1 MKKILLV
8 FYFLIFT
15 APLFAQQFSQY
26 NTGTLYDSFENPAQ
40 TAFIPDTS
48 RLFASNLFIPNF
60 GGNFFLS
67 GNGQATL
74 KSRVFKNSY
83 YNEALQ
89 IGKGQTNL
97 ANANANAYFLMLR
110 MFSSLNGNVE
120 IGLSAQTKFE
130 GRGLFTDET
139 IAALNGPS
147 SFPNNN
153 YANILNNN
161 YYYQAY
167 NQIGLS
173 YRETVTKNFS
183 VGFKLSAL
191 LGIEYQKLDINS
203 SNITFDKANDAA
215 VVSLQGTYNSGYTA
229 GPLVARDYLPTF
241 RNPGASISVGTM
253 YKTND
258 GFTIQANVKD
268 LGFIHWSQ
276 YSGIYNFNGTETIKG
291 LSTPAREDSIY
302 NQIYKIVHTNGGQGS
317 FTSPIDG
324 HAELSV
330 MKSYWLDQDNRF
342 KYSPTLIA
350 SKELFYT
357 GFVGAFV
364 NPFQYGHYVF
374 TLTASYDDLKTF
386 NVGGQFMYKNPNF
399 EIFIGSDKLAQTGH
413 FAYDASNKNASDIG
427 VNPAYTGAS
436 VSFGFAVKFGPIIEH
451 PMNASSISNGDKGF
465 LGRLWGRLFKT
476 DN

>member
-8 FYFLIFT
+8 FSFLILT

-40 TAFIPDTS
+40 SAFIPDTS

-67 GNGQATL
+67 GNAQSTL
-74 KSRVFKNSY
+74 KSRAFNNSY
-83 YNEALQ
+83 NNQALQ
-89 IGKGQTNL
+89 IGQGKTNL
-97 ANANANAYFLMLR
+97 VNANANAYFLMLR
-110 MFSSLNGNVE
+110 MFSSLNGNTE
-120 IGLSAQTKFE
+120 IGLSAQTRFE
-130 GRGLFTDET
+130 GHGLITDET

-147 SFPNNN
+147 SFPNNS
-153 YANILNNN
+153 YSNIFNNH
-161 YYYQAY
+161 YQYQAY

-173 YRETVTKNFS
+173 YRENITKEFS

-203 SNITFDKANDAA
+203 SNVTFDKVNDDAL
-215 VVSLQGTYNSGYTA
+215 VSMQGTYNSGYTA
-229 GPLVARDYLPTF
+229 GPLVARDYLPNF

-253 YKTND
+253 YKTD
-258 GFTIQANVKD
+258 DDFVLQVNVKD

-276 YSGIYNFNGTETIKG
+276 YSGVYNFNGIQVIKG

-302 NQIYKIVHTNGGQGS
+302 NQIYKIVHTNGTQSS

-324 HAELSV
+324 HAEVSV
-330 MKSYWLDQDNRF
+330 SKGYWLDEDNNF

-364 NPFQYGHYVF
+364 NPFQYHHYVF
-374 TLTASYDDLKTF
+374 TLTASYDDLKEF
-386 NVGGQFMYKNPNF
+386 NLGAQIMYKNPNF

-413 FAYDASNKNASDIG
+413 FAYDALNKTASDIG

-436 VSFGFAVKFGPIIEH
+436 ISFGFAVKFGPIIEH